1 MAVTASGYVALHR
14 KWIENEMN
22 STRQALKTKLINRKP
37 LFAGWTS
44 LGNPQVTEMLV
55 RSGVD
60 FLGVDIEH
68 STISQEQSQRIIA
81 ACHASGVPCLPR
93 FATHNPEAIKRMLD
107 SGADGVIVPIVE
119 TAKQVEKLIEW
130 VKYPPLGKRGY
141 GIARAQ
147 GYGYDFEEYTSSWNE
162 SSILIIQI
170 ESITAVEDIET
181 LLQFDEVD
189 GVMVGPYDISGSLG
203 IPGQIDHAEV
213 RESGQ
218 RVVEVCEK
226 YGKACGTQDIDP
238 TPESFQTALSSGY
251 TFVALASDVFI
262 LWKWGE
268 RMQKLIEVSR

>member
-1 MAVTASGYVALHR
+1 MRY
-14 KWIENEMN
+14 K
-22 STRQALKTKLINRKP
+22 LKKRLINREV

-44 LGNPQVTEMLV
+44 LGQPQIAEMLV

-60 FLGVDIEH
+60 FLGIDIEH

-81 ACHASGVPCLPR
+81 ACHAGGIPCLPR
-93 FATHNPEAIKRMLD
+93 VATHNQEAIKRLLD
-107 SGADGVIVPIVE
+107 SGADGVIVPAVE
-119 TAKQVEKLIEW
+119 TAEQVEMLIEW

-141 GIARAQ
+141 GVARAQ
-147 GYGYDFEEYTSSWNE
+147 GYGHDFKDYTSHWNK

-170 ESITAVEDIET
+170 ESISAVENIDV
-181 LLQFDEVD
+181 LLEFNEVN

-203 IPGQIDHAEV
+203 IPGQIDHEKVLNA
-213 RESGQ
+213 GQ
-218 RVVEVCEK
+218 RVVEACRK

-238 TPESFQTALSSGY
+238 TPESVQVALDTGY

-268 RMQKLIEVSR
+268 RMQELIKVCR